1 MKEDHNIVKTK
12 NNEPEVMKT
21 GNITTPDADIYIN
34 DDEILLIADMPG
46 VDKNDLS
53 INLENNTLTIEGH
66 FEHNYTEP
74 LQRKEFG
81 STDYRRVFTLP
92 KGIDAE
98 KASAEFKLGV
108 LQLHLPKSAAV
119 KPRQIKV
126 ETGQSQ

>member
-1 MKEDHNIVKTK
+1 MKMEK
-12 NNEPEVMKT
+12 NQAITQGMHNEPEVMQS
-21 GNITTPDADIYIN
+21 GNIATPDADIYIN

-46 VDKNDLS
+46 VDKKNLA
-53 INLENNTLTIEGH
+53 INLENNTLTIEGY

-74 LQRKEFG
+74 IQIKEFS
-81 STDYRRVFTLP
+81 STNYRRIFTLP

-98 KASAEFKLGV
+98 KASAEFKQGV

-126 ETGQSQ
+126 QTE

>member
-1 MKEDHNIVKTK
+1 MKEDHDIVKAK
-12 NNEPEVMKT
+12 NSEAEIMKT
-21 GNITTPDADIYIN
+21 GNIATPDTDIYIN

-46 VDKNDLS
+46 VDKKDLT
-53 INLENNTLTIEGH
+53 INLENSTLTIEGH
-66 FEHNYTEP
+66 FDRHFTEP
-74 LQRKEFG
+74 ILRKEFV

-108 LQLHLPKSAAV
+108 LQLHLPKSASI

-126 ETGQSQ
+126 ETE

>member
-1 MKEDHNIVKTK
+1 MKEDHDIVKAN

-21 GNITTPDADIYIN
+21 GNIATPDTDIYIN

-46 VDKNDLS
+46 VNKNDLV
-53 INLENNTLTIEGH
+53 INLENSTLTIEGH
-66 FEHNYTEP
+66 FEHIYAEP
-74 LQRKEFG
+74 IQRKEFG

-108 LQLHLPKSAAV
+108 LQLHLPKSAAI
-119 KPRQIKV
+119 KPRQIRV
-126 ETGQSQ
+126 ETE

>member
-1 MKEDHNIVKTK
+1 MKEGHDVLKAHDSEAET
-12 NNEPEVMKT
+12 MKT
-21 GNITTPDADIYIN
+21 GKISTPDADIYIN

-46 VDKNDLS
+46 VDKGDLA
-53 INLENNTLTIEGH
+53 INLENNTLVIEGH
-66 FEHNYTEP
+66 FDHNFPES

-98 KASAEFKLGV
+98 KASAEFKQGV
-108 LQLHLPKSAAV
+108 LQLRLPKSAAV

-126 ETGQSQ
+126 ETE

>member
-1 MKEDHNIVKTK
+1 
-12 NNEPEVMKT
+12 
-21 GNITTPDADIYIN
+21 
-34 DDEILLIADMPG
+34 MPG
-46 VDKNDLS
+46 VDKNNLA

-66 FEHNYTEP
+66 FEHHYTEP
-74 LQRKEFG
+74 IQRKEFG

-108 LQLHLPKSAAV
+108 LQLHLPKSAAI

-126 ETGQSQ
+126 ETE

>member
-1 MKEDHNIVKTK
+1 MKEDHNIVTK

-46 VDKNDLS
+46 VDKNDLT

-66 FEHNYTEP
+66 FDHHYTEP

-81 STDYRRVFTLP
+81 PTDYRRVFTLP

-126 ETGQSQ
+126 ETGKPL

>member
-1 MKEDHNIVKTK
+1 MKEDHDIVKAK
-12 NNEPEVMKT
+12 NSEPEIMKT
-21 GNITTPDADIYIN
+21 GNIATPDTDIYIN

-53 INLENNTLTIEGH
+53 INLENSTLTIEGY
-66 FEHNYTEP
+66 FEHYYTEP
-74 LQRKEFG
+74 IQRKEFD

-98 KASAEFKLGV
+98 KASAELKLGV
-108 LQLHLPKSAAV
+108 LQLHLPKSASI

-126 ETGQSQ
+126 ETE

>member
-1 MKEDHNIVKTK
+1 MNTEHDIVKTR
-12 NNEPEVMKT
+12 NNEPEILKPGDV
-21 GNITTPDADIYIN
+21 TTPDVDIYIN

-46 VDKNDLS
+46 VDKKNIS

-66 FEHNYTEP
+66 FEHPYTEP

-81 STDYRRVFTLP
+81 STDYRRIFSLP

-98 KASAEFKLGV
+98 KASAEFNLGV
-108 LQLHLPKSAAV
+108 LQLHLPKSAAI

-126 ETGQSQ
+126 EAE